1 MMYLGGKATV
11 AKPIAR
17 FFAAQTTRSYWEP
30 FVGAASVIAEMPPS
44 WIRYGSDLEQSMIIL
59 LQAVQTG
66 WKPPLVTERM
76 RCQLREKNDPLDP
89 CTAVAKFGCSFR
101 GSAWCGYTYKSAK
114 QNFALSAR
122 NTLIKLA
129 PKIRD
134 VIFKFSDYL
143 TAGISAD
150 LIYCDPPY
158 KDTYSVGC
166 KSDFNHAQFWEWASK
181 QESLIAV
188 TERSAPAGWLK
199 VWHKVK
205 NQGFKNRDG
214 TYLAERLWL
223 REDQLPRWNRDLK
236 TSVRCWNLNPLLV
249 DRMRK
254 KRAMVENRIG
264 ALP

>member
-1 MMYLGGKATV
+1 MQYVGGKATV

-17 FFAAQTTRSYWEP
+17 FFSTQTVRSYWEP

-44 WIRYGSDLEQSMIIL
+44 WIRYGSDLEQSMIVL

-66 WKPPLVTERM
+66 WKPPLITERLH
-76 RCQLREKNDPLDP
+76 CYLREKNDPLDP
-89 CTAVAKFGCSFR
+89 RTALAKFGCSFR
-101 GSAWCGYTYKSAK
+101 GAAWTGYTYKIANR
-114 QNFALSAR
+114 NFPLNAR

-134 VIFKFSDYL
+134 VIFKCSDYL

-158 KDTYSVGC
+158 KDTASVGC
-166 KSDFNHAQFWEWASK
+166 KNQFNHAQFWEWAGK

-188 TERSAPAGWLK
+188 TERSAPAGWVK
-199 VWHKVK
+199 IWHKVK
-205 NQGFKNRDG
+205 SNGFKNRDA
-214 TYLAERLWL
+214 TYLTERLWV
-223 REDQLPRWNRDLK
+223 REDQLPRWNHDPK
-236 TSVRCWNLNPLLV
+236 TNVRCWNLNLLLS

-254 KRAMVENRIG
+254 KRELTIG
-264 ALP
+264 EPQWQ